1 MSMHKLAIIC
11 AALSAL
17 LFTAPVRA
25 TFPGQNGKIVFV
37 SDRSGSWQL
46 YTIDPDGRGMTQITN
61 MPPTDYDLWAPTFSP
76 DGERIA
82 FCYGTGNS
90 AVFALAELY
99 MINADG
105 TGLKQLTHDGGFD
118 CFPHWSPDGN
128 HIAFFGSFPPAGS
141 LAVMRSDGTDVQLLL
156 TTGQWKFWGELLSIY
171 TPDGRSI
178 VFESQFGGLVS
189 AAWIMNSNGTH
200 TRRLTPALLEAT
212 PVDVSPDGMHILI
225 NNHFNTD
232 LPSATFVMDIDGKN
246 LKPIFSP
253 AENAHEGPGGY
264 SPDGKKIILMS
275 DRLNSPFTF
284 DIFTMNADGT
294 DLTRIAAAVGS
305 CPDTGNCIDASWGP
319 KPSN

>member
-105 TGLKQLTHDGGFD
+105 T
-118 CFPHWSPDGN
+118 
-128 HIAFFGSFPPAGS
+128 A
-141 LAVMRSDGTDVQLLL
+141 
-156 TTGQWKFWGELLSIY
+156 
-171 TPDGRSI
+171 
-178 VFESQFGGLVS
+178 
-189 AAWIMNSNGTH
+189 
-200 TRRLTPALLEAT
+200 
-212 PVDVSPDGMHILI
+212 
-225 NNHFNTD
+225 
-232 LPSATFVMDIDGKN
+232 
-246 LKPIFSP
+246 
-253 AENAHEGPGGY
+253 
-264 SPDGKKIILMS
+264 
-275 DRLNSPFTF
+275 
-284 DIFTMNADGT
+284 
-294 DLTRIAAAVGS
+294 
-305 CPDTGNCIDASWGP
+305 
-319 KPSN
+319 